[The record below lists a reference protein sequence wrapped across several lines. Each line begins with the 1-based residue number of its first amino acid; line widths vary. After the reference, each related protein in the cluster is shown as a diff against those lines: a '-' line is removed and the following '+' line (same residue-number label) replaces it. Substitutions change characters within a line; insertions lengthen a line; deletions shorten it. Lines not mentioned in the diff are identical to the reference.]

1 MPFVSVV
8 IPTKGRP
15 HLLLRAVR
23 SVLDQH
29 YRDLELIVVVDDDAA
44 TEKQLALVDDPRLRV
59 IVNPQSL
66 GANLARNV
74 GGRAALGP
82 WVAFLDDDDEW
93 LPTKLERQLALVPP
107 DAQNVIA
114 TCRTLVIT
122 PSGQSVLPRNV
133 YDNESPFDEWLFDRR
148 SLFGGQSFLQTS
160 SLMMPTALFQTVLFR
175 PRVQHD
181 EWDLVLRARTQCEL
195 SIVTASDVLVRHY
208 AGEER
213 VSLSNSHNVAE
224 SLEWINTTRHSIS
237 RRAYSG
243 FCLTVIARHIA
254 KGGHPSDFFRTL
266 ALAFRH
272 GAPTAA
278 QLLVYLAA
286 WLVPDGVRQR
296 VRYAIP
302 GVSGKSDATK
312 RALAPSDARRSNR

>member
-8 IPTKGRP
+8 IPTKGRAL
-15 HLLLRAVR
+15 LLLRAVR

-59 IVNPQSL
+59 IVNPESL

-74 GGRAALGP
+74 GAQAALGP

-93 LPTKLERQLALVPP
+93 LPTKLERQLALVKP
-107 DAQNVIA
+107 DAQDVIVA
-114 TCRTLVIT
+114 SRTLVIT
-122 PSGQSVLPRNV
+122 PLGRSVLPRNV
-133 YDNESPFDEWLFDRR
+133 YDNELPFDEWLFDRR
-148 SLFGGQSFLQTS
+148 SLFGGQAFLQTS
-160 SLMMPTALFQTVLFR
+160 SLMMPTALFRRVLFR

-181 EWDLVLRARTQCEL
+181 EWDLVLRARAQCNL
-195 SIVTASDVLVRHY
+195 SIVTAPEVLVRHY
-208 AGEER
+208 AEEKR
-213 VSLSNSHNVAE
+213 VSLSNNHNVAE
-224 SLEWINTTRHSIS
+224 SLDWINSIRPSIS

-254 KGGHPSDFFRTL
+254 KRGRASDFFHTL

-272 GAPTAA
+272 GAPTTM
-278 QLLVYLAA
+278 QLLVYLAV
-286 WLVPDGVRQR
+286 WLIPDGARHR
-296 VRYAIP
+296 VRYAIR
-302 GVSGKSDATK
+302 GVSGKSA
-312 RALAPSDARRSNR
+312 

>member
-15 HLLLRAVR
+15 DLLLRAVR
-23 SVLDQH
+23 SVLDQR

-44 TEKQLALVDDPRLRV
+44 TEKQLALVDDSRLRV
-59 IVNPQSL
+59 IVNPESL
-66 GANLARNV
+66 GANRARNV
-74 GGRAALGP
+74 GASAALGP
-82 WVAFLDDDDEW
+82 WIAFLDDDDEW
-93 LPTKLERQLALVPP
+93 LPTKLERQLALAKP
-107 DAQNVIA
+107 DAQNVVV

-122 PSGQSVLPRNV
+122 PSGQSVLPRRV
-133 YDNESPFDEWLFDRR
+133 YDNELPFDEWLFDRR

-160 SLMMPTALFQTVLFR
+160 SLMMPTALFQAVLFR

-195 SIVTASDVLVRHY
+195 SIVTAPEVLVRHY

-213 VSLSNSHNVAE
+213 ASLSNSHNIAE
-224 SLEWINTTRHSIS
+224 SLDWINATRHSIS

-254 KGGHPSDFFRTL
+254 KGGHLSDFIRTL

-272 GAPTAA
+272 GAPTPT

-286 WLVPDGVRQR
+286 WLVPNGVRHR
-296 VRYAIP
+296 VRH
-302 GVSGKSDATK
+302 GVSGMPGKSA
-312 RALAPSDARRSNR
+312 

>member
-15 HLLLRAVR
+15 LLLLRAVC

-44 TEKQLALVDDPRLRV
+44 SEKQLAVIDDPRLRV
-59 IVNPQSL
+59 IVNPQSV

-74 GGRAALGP
+74 GAQAAIGP

-93 LPTKLERQLALVPP
+93 LPTKLERQLALVKPEAQ
-107 DAQNVIA
+107 DAIV

-122 PSGQSVLPRNV
+122 PLGRSVLPRKI
-133 YDNESPFDEWLFDRR
+133 YDNELPFDEWLFDRR
-148 SLFGGQSFLQTS
+148 SLFGGQAFLQTS
-160 SLMMPTALFQTVLFR
+160 SLMMPTALFRSVLFR

-181 EWDLVLRARTQCEL
+181 EWDLVLRARAQCNL
-195 SIVTASDVLVRHY
+195 SIVTAPEVLVRHY
-208 AGEER
+208 AEEKR
-213 VSLSNSHNVAE
+213 VSLSNNHDVAE
-224 SLEWINTTRHSIS
+224 SLDWINSIRPSLS

-254 KGGHPSDFFRTL
+254 KRGRASDFFHTL

-272 GAPTAA
+272 GAPTTK
-278 QLLVYLAA
+278 QLLVYLAV
-286 WLVPDGVRQR
+286 WLIPDGARHR
-296 VRYAIP
+296 VKYAIP
-302 GVSGKSDATK
+302 GVSGKSA
-312 RALAPSDARRSNR
+312 

>member
-15 HLLLRAVR
+15 LLLLRAVR

-29 YRDLELIVVVDDDAA
+29 YRDLELIVVVDDDAV

-59 IVNPQSL
+59 IVNPESL

-74 GGRAALGP
+74 GAQAALGP

-93 LPTKLERQLALVPP
+93 LPTKLERQLALVKP
-107 DAQNVIA
+107 DAQDVIVA
-114 TCRTLVIT
+114 SRTLVIT
-122 PSGQSVLPRNV
+122 PLGRSVLPRNV
-133 YDNESPFDEWLFDRR
+133 YDNELPFDEWLFDRR
-148 SLFGGQSFLQTS
+148 SLFGGQAFLQTS
-160 SLMMPTALFQTVLFR
+160 SLMMPTALFRRVLFR

-181 EWDLVLRARTQCEL
+181 EWDLVLRARAQCNL
-195 SIVTASDVLVRHY
+195 SIVTAPEVLVRHY
-208 AGEER
+208 AEEKR
-213 VSLSNSHNVAE
+213 VSLSNNHNVAE
-224 SLEWINTTRHSIS
+224 SLDWINSIRPSIS

-254 KGGHPSDFFRTL
+254 KRGRASDFFHTL

-272 GAPTAA
+272 GAPTTM
-278 QLLVYLAA
+278 QLLVYLAV
-286 WLVPDGVRQR
+286 WLIPDGARHR
-296 VRYAIP
+296 VRYAIR
-302 GVSGKSDATK
+302 GVSGKSA
-312 RALAPSDARRSNR
+312 